1 MTDERDRSIEVLLRQ
16 RRQDD
21 ADGRISE
28 ECVDAEVLAAWA
40 DGSLSGT
47 ALADAERHVA
57 GCSRCQALLASMAKT
72 TPQTHGLPW
81 WRTVTAR
88 WLVPVAAIATALV
101 VWVAV
106 EQGSREAAAPR
117 AQSPAVS
124 PETSQA
130 AVPVEP
136 QVPPQNAQQM
146 ADARSRAPVEEM
158 KKQRAAGAAGSV
170 STGAPLTERE
180 SASRPQRR
188 DALDK
193 TADAISQQPQA
204 DRAKDAAA
212 RPLTSPAGPPSAST
226 PPTAGQPA
234 PPPPP
239 PPAPAP
245 ATPVAAARPESQA
258 AAPVADQTAPQSRTP
273 PALTGLNESVAVNSE
288 SASKQLTAGQRG
300 AGARA
305 AFAAT
310 DIRSPQPDYRWRIVP
325 PSGIQRSTDGG
336 VTWTTVDP
344 VPPKSAEARLAVDS
358 LVSSMALT
366 TGSSPSRDVCWIVG
380 RAGIVLLTTDGA
392 TWQRRPIP
400 EAADLTAVRAV
411 DAKSATVTTVDGRQ
425 FVTTDGGVTWTPP
438 RQEPDMERD

>member
-21 ADGRISE
+21 ADVRTSE
-28 ECVDAEVLAAWA
+28 QCVDAEVLAAWM
-40 DGSLSGT
+40 DGSLSGS
-47 ALADAERHVA
+47 ALADAEKHAA
-57 GCSRCQALLASMAKT
+57 GCARCQALLASMAKT

-106 EQGSREAAAPR
+106 ERGSREAAAPQAR
-117 AQSPAVS
+117 PPVVS

-158 KKQRAAGAAGSV
+158 KKQRASGAAESV
-170 STGAPLTERE
+170 STSAPLTERE
-180 SASRPQRR
+180 SASRPPRPNSLDRTAHAISPRAEARR
-188 DALDK
+188 D
-193 TADAISQQPQA
+193 
-204 DRAKDAAA
+204 KDAAA
-212 RPLTSPAGPPSAST
+212 RPAAPPPAST
-226 PPTAGQPA
+226 PSAATAQSAPA
-234 PPPPP
+234 PPSPP
-239 PPAPAP
+239 PPAPATATAAQSPQPQASPPVAGQPSPQLRTQP
-245 ATPVAAARPESQA
+245 ATPGVAET
-258 AAPVADQTAPQSRTP
+258 VT
-273 PALTGLNESVAVNSE
+273 VNAE
-288 SASKQLTAGQRG
+288 AASKQAGGGRG
-300 AGARA
+300 GGRV
-305 AFAAT
+305 AFAAAT

-344 VPPKSAEARLAVDS
+344 VPPRSAEARLALDS

-425 FVTTDGGVTWTPP
+425 FVTTDGGVTWTPS

>member
-1 MTDERDRSIEVLLRQ
+1 MTKDRDRSIEVLLRQ

-21 ADGRISE
+21 ADVWTSE
-28 ECVDAEVLAAWA
+28 QCVDAEVLAAWM

-47 ALADAERHVA
+47 ALADAEKHAA
-57 GCSRCQALLASMAKT
+57 GCARCRAILASMAKT
-72 TPQTHGLPW
+72 EPQAHGLPW

-106 EQGSREAAAPR
+106 EQGSREAAAPQ

-124 PETSQA
+124 PEASQA

-170 STGAPLTERE
+170 STRAPLTERE
-180 SASRPQRR
+180 SASRPQR
-188 DALDK
+188 LDGLNK

-204 DRAKDAAA
+204 DRTKDAAD

-226 PPTAGQPA
+226 PPPTAGQPA

-239 PPAPAP
+239 AAAPAP
-245 ATPVAAARPESQA
+245 ATPVGAARPESQS
-258 AAPVADQTAPQSRTP
+258 AAPVVDQQSRTP
-273 PALTGLNESVAVNSE
+273 PAQTGLNESVAVKSE

-344 VPPKSAEARLAVDS
+344 VPPRSAEARLALDS

-425 FVTTDGGVTWTPP
+425 FVTTDGGLTWTPS

>member
-21 ADGRISE
+21 AGVRTSE
-28 ECVDAEVLAAWA
+28 QCVDAEVLAAWM
-40 DGSLSGT
+40 DGSLSGS
-47 ALADAERHVA
+47 ALADAEKHAA
-57 GCSRCQALLASMAKT
+57 GCARCQALLVSMAKT

-106 EQGSREAAAPR
+106 EQGPREAAAPQ

-124 PETSQA
+124 PEASQA

-146 ADARSRAPVEEM
+146 ADARSRGPAEEM

-170 STGAPLTERE
+170 STSAPLTERE
-180 SASRPQRR
+180 NASRPQRL
-188 DALDK
+188 DALNK

-212 RPLTSPAGPPSAST
+212 RPLPSPAGPPSVST
-226 PPTAGQPA
+226 PPPTAGQPA
-234 PPPPP
+234 PSPPP

-245 ATPVAAARPESQA
+245 ATPVAAARPESQP
-258 AAPVADQTAPQSRTP
+258 AAPVVDQQSRTP

-288 SASKQLTAGQRG
+288 SASKQVTAGQRG

-336 VTWTTVDP
+336 ATWTTVDP
-344 VPPKSAEARLAVDS
+344 VPPRSAEARLALDS

-425 FVTTDGGVTWTPP
+425 FVTTDGGVTWTPS